1 MMLSSRPS
9 LRPSA
14 PRALRALGL
23 AAALALL
30 AGCGGDPAAG
40 PAVGPAAGPAAAPGA
55 APAAASPAFD
65 REFTVDAPNVGSE
78 VGERVAGAGLRSTG
92 RAGWLVFG
100 PYIAL
105 PRGHYVVELRGVVEA
120 GHAGELH
127 VVVADAKGANV
138 IAAVDVAQDAIG
150 DPAGAGV
157 LATLAFQLAADSD
170 DFEVRVRVTEA
181 SRVSV
186 SGYRIRSTP

>member
-40 PAVGPAAGPAAAPGA
+40 PAVGPAAGPVAAP
-55 APAAASPAFD
+55 ASPAFD

-127 VVVADAKGANV
+127 VDVADAKGANV